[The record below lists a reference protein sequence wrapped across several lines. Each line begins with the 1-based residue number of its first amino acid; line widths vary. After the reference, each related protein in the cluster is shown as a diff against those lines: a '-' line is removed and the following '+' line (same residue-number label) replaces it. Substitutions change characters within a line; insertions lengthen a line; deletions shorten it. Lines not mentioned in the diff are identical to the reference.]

1 MYVGK
6 VRVEIVIVPLLISAP
21 TGSELAGLDS
31 PSTVSWAQT
40 PVKVFLPDDSNLPV
54 VALQNIQSSS
64 KSLVAPLS
72 VFIAEAVLHP

>member
-6 VRVEIVIVPLLISAP
+6 SKVGIVKVPLLMSTP
-21 TGSELAGLDS
+21 TGSELAEVATDS
-31 PSTVSWAQT
+31 PAFTQVSS
-40 PVKVFLPDDSNLPV
+40 KVFLPNDSNKPV

-72 VFIAEAVLHP
+72 VFIAAEVLHP